1 MAINRARVGPLL
13 IIDAELRRTPSVRPK
28 PKEARREGKAN
39 GEEGML
45 KC

>member
-28 PKEARREGKAN
+28 EARREGKAN